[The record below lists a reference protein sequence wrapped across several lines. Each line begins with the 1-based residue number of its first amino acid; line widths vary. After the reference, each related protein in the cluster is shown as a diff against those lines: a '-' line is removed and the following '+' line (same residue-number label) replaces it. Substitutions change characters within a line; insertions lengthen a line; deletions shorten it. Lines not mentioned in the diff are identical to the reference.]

1 VRALPVMLTP
11 VASIMRPITRETITD
26 RRQPALRW
34 SAVFAGATVAVAL
47 WVLLQMLGMGAGM
60 AAIDLTDE
68 GSLRGVGIGTTVWTL
83 LAPLIAMFVGGLIAG
98 RLANTFDE
106 RIGATHGFV
115 TGALASL
122 VGLVVTAVTVGM
134 LAGSPMQSATR
145 GLALSDDITVHP
157 GMRRADVQR
166 ATDRAGK
173 MLLGASLSILVG
185 IGAAIGGG
193 ALGAGKLGR
202 GDRKRRARHNTQEV
216 PVVPPPAE
224 PPADAL
230 HVTTSKTYVT
240 TS

>member
-1 VRALPVMLTP
+1 
-11 VASIMRPITRETITD
+11 MRPITRETITD

-83 LAPLIAMFVGGLIAG
+83 LAPLIAMFVGGLVAG
-98 RLANTFDE
+98 KLAHTYDE
-106 RIGATHGFV
+106 RVGATHGFV

-122 VGLVVTAVTVGM
+122 VGLVATIATVGM
-134 LAGSPMQSATR
+134 LAGGPVHSATR
-145 GLALSDDITVHP
+145 GLALSDDVTVHP

-173 MLLGASLSILVG
+173 VLLGASLSILVG
-185 IGAAIGGG
+185 IGAAVGGG
-193 ALGAGKLGR
+193 ALAAGKLGR
-202 GDRKRRARHNTQEV
+202 GDRKRRRHNTTEV

-224 PPADAL
+224 PPADAP
-230 HVTTSKTYVT
+230 HVATTKTYVT
-240 TS
+240 TTEKL